1 MAVEEQNGVYRALA
15 GRADKDKL
23 VLPAPA
29 LAPEL
34 VVRGEEVIADGAAH
48 GLFVLQ
54 LLAVFEAARVE
65 AGRADALLPML
76 ALLQG
81 VSVARALEVARDA
94 IN

>member
-1 MAVEEQNGVYRALA
+1 
-15 GRADKDKL
+15 
-23 VLPAPA
+23 
-29 LAPEL
+29 
-34 VVRGEEVIADGAAH
+34 VRGEEVIADGAAH

-65 AGRADALLPML
+65 AGRADALLLML

-94 IN
+94 IDQALPIEVVVVFHRAHILVSSCSKLRLLVSYRVV